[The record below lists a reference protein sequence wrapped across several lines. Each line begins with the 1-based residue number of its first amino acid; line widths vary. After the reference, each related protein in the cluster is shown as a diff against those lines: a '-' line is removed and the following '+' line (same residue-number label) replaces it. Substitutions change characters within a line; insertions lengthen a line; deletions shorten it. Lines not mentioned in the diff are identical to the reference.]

1 MCVAEG
7 KYPLLGAGA
16 FLISPGSAE
25 DAVVLA
31 LVQRLAQG
39 LCLHY
44 IGMHPTPMTEGTDS
58 LIEAFLVG
66 VDKQLQPKTLCRLI
80 TKLDHLFKFPGSVN
94 MQQGKWQ
101 LARSECLQCQ
111 MQQDGG
117 ILANGIEQHW
127 TFKLCCRLPENINAL
142 GFKLLQVFRHHD
154 NLKTLSSCFRFSS
167 WLI

>member
-16 FLISPGSAE
+16 FLISPGSTE

-44 IGMHPTPMTEGTDS
+44 IGMHPTPVTEGTDA

-66 VDKQLQPKTLCRLI
+66 VDKQLQPKTFCRLI
-80 TKLDHLFKFPGSVN
+80 TKLDHLFEFPGSVN
-94 MQQGKWQ
+94 MQQRKWQ
-101 LARSECLQCQ
+101 LAWCKCLKCQ
-111 MQQDGG
+111 VQ
-117 ILANGIEQHW
+117 
-127 TFKLCCRLPENINAL
+127 EN
-142 GFKLLQVFRHHD
+142 
-154 NLKTLSSCFRFSS
+154 
-167 WLI
+167 